1 MSKEGRSPFV
11 PFRQVSK
18 GRTRPH
24 YELEVLLAD
33 AMFGKNR
40 MTEAGYDVD
49 GNDVIEENELVD
61 LQRLN
66 YSTPGGMRRGE
77 MQVPAG
83 GFSRYAQSMQQI

>member
-1 MSKEGRSPFV
+1 M
-11 PFRQVSK
+11 
-18 GRTRPH
+18 
-24 YELEVLLAD
+24 EVLLAD

-49 GNDVIEENELVD
+49 GNGVIEENELVD

-83 GFSRYAQSMQQI
+83 GFSRYAQVQQS